1 MGWAPGGVALA
12 LALALPEELAEREEI
27 LAMTAGVVL
36 ISLVLNAMTIGALV
50 RRLGLDRP
58 TRPEQFLAAGARL
71 TGVEAARRR
80 LDDLHLDDPAD
91 GRGTGAVRPP
101 PERRSSTVER
111 ARRLFV
117 DWERRAVASL
127 DELDRSVGEHAALRH
142 QQADALSRGAS
153 GDVLRE
159 LSDVGVL
166 LAAVA
171 ERAAEDVAEEAE
183 SPPT

>member
-1 MGWAPGGVALA
+1 
-12 LALALPEELAEREEI
+12 
-27 LAMTAGVVL
+27 
-36 ISLVLNAMTIGALV
+36 
-50 RRLGLDRP
+50 
-58 TRPEQFLAAGARL
+58 
-71 TGVEAARRR
+71 
-80 LDDLHLDDPAD
+80 
-91 GRGTGAVRPP
+91 
-101 PERRSSTVER
+101 
-111 ARRLFV
+111 V

-142 QQADALSRGAS
+142 QQADALSRVAS